1 LSIVKRFVRLF
12 LRNCDTFLV
21 MRKPY
26 ILYRRSDG
34 GKSGKM
40 YYAAFWN
47 KDAQRYEKVCSTGQ
61 RG

>member
-1 LSIVKRFVRLF
+1 
-12 LRNCDTFLV
+12 